1 MLIYCVLSLKKTKQY
16 INIILINERRHKMYM
31 SNLFNKENLYKIVNF
46 VKISCNFIIT
56 FSQDLF
62 YKLRGIK
69 DVRVN
74 NLTDLQT
81 AAPLIFNFLI
91 GLLYVYLIINLLSYV
106 IKIYNVIKFII
117 VCIFTFIQGIFVFI
131 TYPLRKLILLTNKE
145 TLQAQLKTKEKELLV
160 LRLQNGKYKKQLE
173 QKYKSKR

>member
-1 MLIYCVLSLKKTKQY
+1 
-16 INIILINERRHKMYM
+16 M